1 MTKEQ
6 ELKEM
11 FEEIEKLYFK
21 MILEYA
27 KMQEINKRNCFL
39 SIMLIVGITANI
51 VSAVLCTA

>member
-27 KMQEINKRNCFL
+27 KMQETNKRNCVL
-39 SIMLIVGITANI
+39 SIILIVDITANI
-51 VSAVLCTA
+51 VSAVLRFV

>member
-39 SIMLIVGITANI
+39 SILLIVGIITNI
-51 VSAVLCTA
+51 FSAILRFV

>member
-11 FEEIEKLYFK
+11 FEETEKLYFK

-27 KMQEINKRNCFL
+27 KMQEINKRNCVL
-39 SIMLIVGITANI
+39 SIILIVDIAANI
-51 VSAVLCTA
+51 VSAVLRFA